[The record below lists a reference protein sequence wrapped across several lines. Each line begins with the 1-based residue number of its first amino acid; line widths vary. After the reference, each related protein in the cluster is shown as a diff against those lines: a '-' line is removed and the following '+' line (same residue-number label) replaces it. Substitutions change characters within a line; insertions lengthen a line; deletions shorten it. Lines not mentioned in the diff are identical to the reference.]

1 MLTSWCWSGLPLLL
15 HHLTMTL
22 QLQLQL
28 QQQQQRQTWIWI
40 QKKKLNFGITAS
52 HCPSLHSVMIYIDY
66 FYNLQRFNSL
76 TYCFKPS
83 TSRLRASIFKW
94 LQTHLLFG
102 SKLKHLGQPHSVSK
116 NLSNKEE
123 RRDVWNPK
131 MAIARQRKEN
141 LKLSNTH
148 ASKCGSSTPKWKFP
162 EREQTSKQRQRKHD
176 AAPRNT
182 TQCLSALH
190 IQR

>member
-1 MLTSWCWSGLPLLL
+1 MVY
-15 HHLTMTL
+15 HYFYI
-22 QLQLQL
+22 
-28 QQQQQRQTWIWI
+28 IW
-40 QKKKLNFGITAS
+40 QWHCNCNCSCNNNNNEPESEFRRKKLNFGITAS

-182 TQCLSALH
+182 TQCLSAPH

>member
-1 MLTSWCWSGLPLLL
+1 MLKWSTTTFTSSDNDTATATAAATCCNNNNNEPESEF
-15 HHLTMTL
+15 
-22 QLQLQL
+22 
-28 QQQQQRQTWIWI
+28 RR
-40 QKKKLNFGITAS
+40 KKLNFGITAS

-102 SKLKHLGQPHSVSK
+102 SKLKHPGQPHSVSK

-131 MAIARQRKEN
+131 MAIARQREGK
-141 LKLSNTH
+141 LKTFKYTCFQVRKFNTQMEVSR
-148 ASKCGSSTPKWKFP
+148 A
-162 EREQTSKQRQRKHD
+162 
-176 AAPRNT
+176 
-182 TQCLSALH
+182 
-190 IQR
+190 